1 MKLIENKNGLR
12 IIAPES
18 SDYVI
23 YSVLR
28 NTYCDKVFLGKNDSV
43 DNYKEIEKR
52 LIEQPEDN
60 NKMQE
65 LLDKIEKQDALISK
79 LAEQLAELTKL
90 INEK

>member
-1 MKLIENKNGLR
+1 M
-12 IIAPES
+12 
-18 SDYVI
+18 
-23 YSVLR
+23 LR

-52 LIEQPEDN
+52 LIEQSEDN